1 MAGIF
6 GFFDYTKPGPGVP
19 KDAPPKHPFIV
30 FFEILQRKFWNFVKI
45 NLMFLVFNLPA
56 FLAGMFVMLAFF
68 PNIIPDALESPE
80 GMFNDIIMKFVL
92 LTVMM
97 CVPMITTGP
106 SQAGFTYIL
115 RNYSREEHAFIWGD
129 FKDAAKSNFSQSLIV
144 GTINFIVTFLTIM
157 AIMAYWKWIDI
168 GQIQVAVGL
177 VGLAV
182 MFQMLLLFACMN
194 IYIYQLM
201 VTFDLTLIQLYK
213 NALILAIV
221 RFIPNLLILLLTAFI
236 VFLSFGLIFPFNNP
250 LIGLVPYL
258 FLLVSLT
265 GFIINFYAWRTIRK
279 YIISRI
285 EEEEEDDDDDE
296 GEDEEDDDEDAD
308 DDEGD
313 DEGSG
318 NDSGDAGIGGNG
330 RGKDQD
336 PGTDT
341 GAGAGVVGEDGITR
355 YF

>member
-6 GFFDYTKPGPGVP
+6 GFFDFTKPGPGVP

-45 NLMFLVFNLPA
+45 NLMFLFFNLPA
-56 FLAGMFVMLAFF
+56 FLAGMFVMLRFF
-68 PNIIPDALESPE
+68 PHIIPDALDSPE
-80 GMFNDIIMKFVL
+80 GILSDMMMKLVL
-92 LTVMM
+92 LTVIM

-106 SQAGFTYIL
+106 AQAGFTYIL

-129 FKDAAKSNFSQSLIV
+129 FKDAARSNFRQSLIV

-157 AIMAYWKWIDI
+157 AIMAY
-168 GQIQVAVGL
+168 GQIQGTVGL

-201 VTFDLTLIQLYK
+201 VTFELTLIQLYK
-213 NALILAIV
+213 NAFILAIV

-236 VFLSFGLIFPFNNP
+236 VFLSFGLIFPFNP

-285 EEEEEDDDDDE
+285 EEEDDDDE

>member
-1 MAGIF
+1 
-6 GFFDYTKPGPGVP
+6 
-19 KDAPPKHPFIV
+19 
-30 FFEILQRKFWNFVKI
+30 
-45 NLMFLVFNLPA
+45 
-56 FLAGMFVMLAFF
+56 
-68 PNIIPDALESPE
+68 
-80 GMFNDIIMKFVL
+80 
-92 LTVMM
+92 
-97 CVPMITTGP
+97 MITTGP

>member
-6 GFFDYTKPGPGVP
+6 GFFDFTKPGPGVP

-45 NLMFLVFNLPA
+45 NLMFLFFNLPA
-56 FLAGMFVMLAFF
+56 FLAGMFVMLGFF
-68 PNIIPDALESPE
+68 PHIIPDALDSPE
-80 GMFNDIIMKFVL
+80 GIFSDMMMKLVL
-92 LTVMM
+92 LTVIM

-106 SQAGFTYIL
+106 AQAGFTYIL

-129 FKDAAKSNFSQSLIV
+129 FKDAARSNFRQSLIV

-157 AIMAYWKWIDI
+157 SIRAYWILIDI
-168 GQIQVAVGL
+168 GQIQGTVGL

-182 MFQMLLLFACMN
+182 MFLMLLLFACMN

-201 VTFDLTLIQLYK
+201 VTFELTLKQLYK

-236 VFLSFGLIFPFNNP
+236 VFLSFGLIFPFNP

-285 EEEEEDDDDDE
+285 EEEEDDDDDE

-308 DDEGD
+308 DDEGN

>member
-6 GFFDYTKPGPGVP
+6 GFFDFTKPGPGVP

-45 NLMFLVFNLPA
+45 NLMFLFFNLPA
-56 FLAGMFVMLAFF
+56 FLAGMFVMLGFF
-68 PNIIPDALESPE
+68 PHIIPDALDSPE
-80 GMFNDIIMKFVL
+80 GILSDMMMKLVL
-92 LTVMM
+92 LTVIM

-106 SQAGFTYIL
+106 AQAGFTYIL

-129 FKDAAKSNFSQSLIV
+129 FKDAARSNFRQSLIV

-157 AIMAYWKWIDI
+157 AIMAY
-168 GQIQVAVGL
+168 GQIQGTVGL

-201 VTFDLTLIQLYK
+201 VTFELTLKQLYK

-236 VFLSFGLIFPFNNP
+236 VFLSFGLIFPINP
-250 LIGLVPYL
+250 LIGLVLYL

-285 EEEEEDDDDDE
+285 EEEEDDDDE

>member
-6 GFFDYTKPGPGVP
+6 GFFDFTKPGPGVP

-45 NLMFLVFNLPA
+45 NLMFLFFNLPA
-56 FLAGMFVMLAFF
+56 FLAGMFVMLGFF
-68 PNIIPDALESPE
+68 PHIIPDALDSPE
-80 GMFNDIIMKFVL
+80 GIFSDMMMKLVL
-92 LTVMM
+92 LTVIM

-106 SQAGFTYIL
+106 AQAGFTYIL

-129 FKDAAKSNFSQSLIV
+129 FKDAARSNFRQSLIV

-157 AIMAYWKWIDI
+157 AIMAY
-168 GQIQVAVGL
+168 GQIQGTVGL

-182 MFQMLLLFACMN
+182 MFLMLLLFACMN

-201 VTFDLTLIQLYK
+201 VTFELTLKQLYK

-236 VFLSFGLIFPFNNP
+236 VFLSFGLIFPFNP

-285 EEEEEDDDDDE
+285 EEEDDDDE

>member
-1 MAGIF
+1 
-6 GFFDYTKPGPGVP
+6 
-19 KDAPPKHPFIV
+19 
-30 FFEILQRKFWNFVKI
+30 
-45 NLMFLVFNLPA
+45 
-56 FLAGMFVMLAFF
+56 
-68 PNIIPDALESPE
+68 
-80 GMFNDIIMKFVL
+80 
-92 LTVMM
+92 
-97 CVPMITTGP
+97 
-106 SQAGFTYIL
+106 
-115 RNYSREEHAFIWGD
+115 
-129 FKDAAKSNFSQSLIV
+129 
-144 GTINFIVTFLTIM
+144 
-157 AIMAYWKWIDI
+157 
-168 GQIQVAVGL
+168 
-177 VGLAV
+177 
-182 MFQMLLLFACMN
+182 
-194 IYIYQLM
+194 
-201 VTFDLTLIQLYK
+201 
-213 NALILAIV
+213 
-221 RFIPNLLILLLTAFI
+221 LILLLTAFI
-236 VFLSFGLIFPFNNP
+236 VFLSFGLIFPFNP

>member
-6 GFFDYTKPGPGVP
+6 GFFDFTKPGPGVP

-45 NLMFLVFNLPA
+45 NLMFLFFNLPA
-56 FLAGMFVMLAFF
+56 FLAGMFVMLGFF
-68 PNIIPDALESPE
+68 PHIIPDALDSPE
-80 GMFNDIIMKFVL
+80 GIFSDMMMKLVL
-92 LTVMM
+92 LTVIM

-106 SQAGFTYIL
+106 AQAGFTYIL

-129 FKDAAKSNFSQSLIV
+129 FKDAARSNFRQSLIV

-157 AIMAYWKWIDI
+157 AIMAY
-168 GQIQVAVGL
+168 GQIQGTVGL

-201 VTFDLTLIQLYK
+201 VTFELTLKQLYK

-236 VFLSFGLIFPFNNP
+236 VFLSFGLIFPFNP

-285 EEEEEDDDDDE
+285 EEEEDDDDE

>member
-1 MAGIF
+1 MA
-6 GFFDYTKPGPGVP
+6 
-19 KDAPPKHPFIV
+19 
-30 FFEILQRKFWNFVKI
+30 
-45 NLMFLVFNLPA
+45 
-56 FLAGMFVMLAFF
+56 
-68 PNIIPDALESPE
+68 
-80 GMFNDIIMKFVL
+80 
-92 LTVMM
+92 
-97 CVPMITTGP
+97 TGP
-106 SQAGFTYIL
+106 AQAGFTYRL
-115 RNYSREEHAFIWGD
+115 RNYSREAHAFIWGD
-129 FKDAAKSNFSQSLIV
+129 FKDAARSNFRQSMIV

-157 AIMAYWKWIDI
+157 SIRAYWILIDI
-168 GQIQVAVGL
+168 GQIQGTVGL

-182 MFQMLLLFACMN
+182 MFLMLLLFACMN

-201 VTFDLTLIQLYK
+201 VTFELTLKQLYK

-236 VFLSFGLIFPFNNP
+236 VFLSFGLIFPFNP

-285 EEEEEDDDDDE
+285 EEEEDDDDE